1 MKYVLPLLL
10 SSGLVFGAFAQDQ
23 AQSLPESELVIVTDD
38 AETTIT
44 VELADDP
51 DELAT
56 GLMYRDG
63 IAADRGML
71 FDFGDPREANM
82 YMRNVSFGLDMLFLD
97 EDGEVLAIAQH
108 VQPYSERLINPGIP
122 VKGVLELAAG
132 QVKAFAIEPGD
143 MVQHPMFA
151 SNVNEDIVDLDV
163 VEAEPDTSDIDMT
176 DE

>member
-1 MKYVLPLLL
+1 M
-10 SSGLVFGAFAQDQ
+10 
-23 AQSLPESELVIVTDD
+23 
-38 AETTIT
+38 
-44 VELADDP
+44 
-51 DELAT
+51 
-56 GLMYRDG
+56 
-63 IAADRGML
+63 
-71 FDFGDPREANM
+71 
-82 YMRNVSFGLDMLFLD
+82 FLD

-151 SNVNEDIVDLDV
+151 SDVNEDIVDLDV